1 MEEYITVDEAI
12 AANDRLFGVM
22 FLVFVAYAVLVFLAV
37 MLYERRRNR
46 ITDENAEVMEK
57 EVEKRIRKEYE
68 KKRKSTYLFRLWA
81 DTKRKLDETENEL
94 AETAAERDDYK
105 KQLADLKQTAAACP
119 AYGTVGKRGNFEP

>member
-12 AANDRLFGVM
+12 AANDRLFGIM
-22 FLVFVAYAVLVFLAV
+22 FLVFVAYATLVFLAV

-46 ITDENAEVMEK
+46 FTDENAEVMEK

>member
-1 MEEYITVDEAI
+1 MEEYVTVDEAI
-12 AANDRLFGVM
+12 AANDRLFGIM
-22 FLVFVAYAVLVFLAV
+22 FLVFVAYAALVFLAV

>member
-22 FLVFVAYAVLVFLAV
+22 FLVFVAYAVLVLFAV
-37 MLYERRRNR
+37 MLYEKRRNR
-46 ITDENAEVMEK
+46 IAAENAEVMEK
-57 EVEKRIRKEYE
+57 EVEKRIRREYE
-68 KKRKSTYLFRLWA
+68 KKRKSTYTFRLWA
-81 DTKRKLDETENEL
+81 DTKRKLDTTEKEL

-105 KQLADLKQTAAACP
+105 KQLEDLKQTAAACP

>member
-1 MEEYITVDEAI
+1 MEYITVDEAI

-22 FLVFVAYAVLVFLAV
+22 FLVFVAYAALVFLAV

>member
-12 AANDRLFGVM
+12 AANDRLFGIM
-22 FLVFVAYAVLVFLAV
+22 FLVFVAYAALVFLAV

>member
-22 FLVFVAYAVLVFLAV
+22 FLVFVAYAVLVLLAV
-37 MLYERRRNR
+37 MLYEKRRNR
-46 ITDENAEVMEK
+46 IAAENAEVMEK
-57 EVEKRIRKEYE
+57 EVEKRIRREYE
-68 KKRKSTYLFRLWA
+68 KKRKSTYTFRLWA
-81 DTKRKLDETENEL
+81 DTKRKLDTTEKEL

-105 KQLADLKQTAAACP
+105 KQLEDLKQTAAACP

>member
-12 AANDRLFGVM
+12 AANDRLFGIM
-22 FLVFVAYAVLVFLAV
+22 FLVFVAYAALVFLAV

-68 KKRKSTYLFRLWA
+68 KKRKRTYMFRLWA

>member
-12 AANDRLFGVM
+12 AANDRLFGIM
-22 FLVFVAYAVLVFLAV
+22 FLVFVAYATLVFLAV
-37 MLYERRRNR
+37 MLYEKRRNR
-46 ITDENAEVMEK
+46 IAAENAEVMEK
-57 EVEKRIRKEYE
+57 EVENRIRKEYE

-119 AYGTVGKRGNFEP
+119 ANGTVGKRGNFEP

>member
-22 FLVFVAYAVLVFLAV
+22 FLVFVAYAVLVLLAV
-37 MLYERRRNR
+37 MLYEKRRNR
-46 ITDENAEVMEK
+46 IAAENAEVMEK
-57 EVEKRIRKEYE
+57 EVEKRIRREYE
-68 KKRKSTYLFRLWA
+68 KKRKSTYMFRLWA
-81 DTKRKLDETENEL
+81 DTKRKLDTTEKEL

-105 KQLADLKQTAAACP
+105 KQFEDLKQTAAACP

>member
-22 FLVFVAYAVLVFLAV
+22 FLVFVAYAVLVLLAV
-37 MLYERRRNR
+37 MLYEKRRNR
-46 ITDENAEVMEK
+46 IAAENAEVMEK
-57 EVEKRIRKEYE
+57 EVEKRIRREYE
-68 KKRKSTYLFRLWA
+68 KKRKSTYTFRLWA
-81 DTKRKLDETENEL
+81 DTKRKLDTTEKEL
-94 AETAAERDDYK
+94 AETAKERDDYK

>member
-12 AANDRLFGVM
+12 AANDRLFGIM
-22 FLVFVAYAVLVFLAV
+22 FLVFVAYATLVFLAV
-37 MLYERRRNR
+37 MLYEKRRNR
-46 ITDENAEVMEK
+46 IAAENAEVMEK
-57 EVEKRIRKEYE
+57 EVENRIRKEYE

>member
-22 FLVFVAYAVLVFLAV
+22 FLVFVAYAALVLLAV
-37 MLYERRRNR
+37 MLYEKRRNR
-46 ITDENAEVMEK
+46 IAAENAEVMEK
-57 EVEKRIRKEYE
+57 EVEKRISREYE
-68 KKRKSTYLFRLWA
+68 KKRKSTYTFRLWA
-81 DTKRKLDETENEL
+81 DTKRKLDTTEKEL

-105 KQLADLKQTAAACP
+105 KQLEDLKQTAAACP

>member
-22 FLVFVAYAVLVFLAV
+22 FLVFVAYAALVLLAV
-37 MLYERRRNR
+37 MLYEKRRNR
-46 ITDENAEVMEK
+46 IAAENAEVTEK
-57 EVEKRIRKEYE
+57 EVEKRIRREYE
-68 KKRKSTYLFRLWA
+68 KKRKSTYTFRLWA
-81 DTKRKLDETENEL
+81 DTKRKLDTTEKEL

-105 KQLADLKQTAAACP
+105 KQLEDLKQTAAACP

>member
-12 AANDRLFGVM
+12 AANDRLFGIM
-22 FLVFVAYAVLVFLAV
+22 FLVFVAYAALVFLAV

-119 AYGTVGKRGNFEP
+119 AYGTVGKRGNFET

>member
-12 AANDRLFGVM
+12 AANDRLFGIM
-22 FLVFVAYAVLVFLAV
+22 FLVFVAYAALVFLAV

-46 ITDENAEVMEK
+46 ITDENAEVMKK